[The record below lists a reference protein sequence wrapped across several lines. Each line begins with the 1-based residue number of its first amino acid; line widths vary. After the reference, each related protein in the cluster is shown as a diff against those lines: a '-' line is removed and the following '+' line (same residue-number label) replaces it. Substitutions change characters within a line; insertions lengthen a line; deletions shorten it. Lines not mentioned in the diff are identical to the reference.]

1 MAPANFKT
9 DEQREY
15 VAKNLSK
22 ILDLDYDEVLKET
35 KENSYYVSIKRK
47 IETKERNKILK
58 LQDTLSKNISW
69 KMLFSYLMTTKDII
83 LITN

>member
-35 KENSYYVSIKRK
+35 KENSYYVSVKRK

-58 LQDTLSKNISW
+58 LQDTLSEKYKKENVIQ
-69 KMLFSYLMTTKDII
+69 LLDD
-83 LITN
+83 